1 MAIILDGK
9 RISQNII
16 NAVKAE
22 IATVQQKPGL
32 TVLLVGSD
40 PASKAYVENKA
51 KPCREIGI
59 RLEIIRYPITA
70 KKEEIIAKIEALN
83 IDPHTHGILLQ
94 LPLPGDLHPC
104 EQYILES
111 IVPEKDVDGLHPINI
126 GRFMNNKYLSDTT
139 VLLPCTPYGVIRLL
153 EAYDIPIA
161 GKHAVIIGRSNLVG
175 KPTGMLFLARNAT
188 VTFCHSK
195 TQNLKELTQQADI
208 LVSAVG
214 KPKFI
219 DASFIKKGA
228 VVIDVGFNYKDHNI
242 EGDVDFESVDTK
254 TSAIT
259 PVPGG
264 IGPMTVAILMENVW
278 KAYQHQIS
286 NT

>member
-1 MAIILDGK
+1 MAQILDGK
-9 RISQNII
+9 IISQQIKDGI
-16 NAVKAE
+16 RKKLASLQV
-22 IATVQQKPGL
+22 KPGL

-40 PASKAYVENKA
+40 PASKTYVENKA
-51 KPCREIGI
+51 KACREIGI
-59 RLEIIRYPITA
+59 RSEILRYPATS
-70 KKEEIIAKIEALN
+70 KKEELISKIEALN

-94 LPLPGDLHPC
+94 LPLPGDLHAF

-111 IVPEKDVDGLHPINI
+111 IFPEKDVDGLHPINI

-153 EAYDIPIA
+153 QAYCLPIA
-161 GKHAVIIGRSNLVG
+161 GKHVVVVGRSNLVG
-175 KPTGMLFLARNAT
+175 KPLGMLFLAENAT

-195 TQNLKELTQQADI
+195 TIDIKKFTKQADI
-208 LVSAVG
+208 IVSAVG

-219 DASFIKKGA
+219 NASYIKKGA
-228 VVIDVGFNYKDHNI
+228 VVVDVGFNYVANRLV
-242 EGDVDFESVDTK
+242 GDVNFASVEPIA
-254 TSAIT
+254 SAIT

-264 IGPMTVAILMENVW
+264 VGPMTVAILMENVW
-278 KAYQHQIS
+278 IAYQRQTS